1 MLISPGVSVG
11 GGSLLGVGC
20 RVLTVDCQVSL
31 SVVVIGFT
39 VVCMG
44 VSCRVLVN
52 NFWRLLSLTFSI
64 VGASGKLEI

>member
-1 MLISPGVSVG
+1 MLILPGVSVR

-20 RVLTVDCQVSL
+20 RVLTVNCQVSL

-39 VVCMG
+39 VVW
-44 VSCRVLVN
+44 VSVVGCWLII
-52 NFWRLLSLTFSI
+52 TFSI